1 MNRRHI
7 LKIQGVNLV
16 AEGWGLL
23 ALVVI
28 VAASLAWRMLGG

>member
-7 LKIQGVNLV
+7 LKIKGAQIV
-16 AEGWGLL
+16 AEGWGLA

-28 VAASLAWRMLGG
+28 VAAFRVLGG

>member
-1 MNRRHI
+1 MNRRHF

-16 AEGWGLL
+16 AEGWGLA

-28 VAASLAWRMLGG
+28 VVASLGWRVLAG